1 MPEPEPVW
9 DALIS
14 PRIEINTA
22 QLLRMAF
29 VERYHTRF
37 LDDVKEQVQEFYDV
51 RGGGKDRCSPVLQLF
66 NVHKFE
72 TIRDLCSHDISH
84 AVALL
89 QGPTKDMVVFSSVL
103 EMFKNSGDRTSVGQ
117 VQSLTSTIEDFCS
130 FSNPSLDVVK
140 RLEGDLGKI
149 AQKLQA
155 LSARFTTE
163 SRQGDKWND
172 LSTSQDFF
180 TKLQQKIAGQ
190 RMRMFTLAD
199 QSVMSSLRDL
209 YVELMRRVEEERKDE
224 ATLPRLQVIA
234 DLLTQMSKICAE
246 VNETPKPPAKE
257 RMRRDL
263 KAVRQV
269 RDLTEQLTGLFATE
283 DRVCESFVRPVFN
296 RLAMTPDVSLP
307 TEEALCRAAEAYL
320 LDLGDSV
327 MDALTT
333 CGDVRRFFEKSIKPA
348 GRPAESDKVV
358 SSLIKNIQEREAS
371 ISVARRPDKDPGQHT
386 IVLDM
391 IGASLA
397 NLLSDLVF
405 VAVNGRRGM
414 YRIEFNIKRVSRE
427 PPASLLPLNIQ
438 GLDDAYVTFAQAR
451 FVDRV
456 KERQRQSMRMD
467 IFRLVFQKSF
477 LPCMTVVVPGQKE
490 PLRFMHDILRQD
502 AGQWTACD
510 DMDMQL
516 APEDLKRELKE
527 RFKRLSEDPELV
539 NILTAYHE
547 NEEDFQKRDPF
558 KEVLMAAVKCFLA
571 LNATS
576 NNALSFASEKDF
588 GWSVDWKQ
596 VIEYLKSVCPDWYSP
611 AMISA
616 YLVGVIADEPN
627 RARRY
632 VIYKHNLERLGVR
645 TWNILR
651 EAKKKFYSWSG
662 GASSAPETT
671 LAESWSR
678 QWRQDFQLYL
688 ELTDANIFR
697 LRSDTSRRLAGN
709 VGIPEWIFQD
719 LVSGT

>member
-29 VERYHTRF
+29 VERYHTLF
-37 LDDVKEQVQEFYDV
+37 LDDVKKQVQDFYDV

-66 NVHKFE
+66 NVRKFE
-72 TIRDLCSHDISH
+72 AIRDLCSHDISN
-84 AVALL
+84 ALALL

-103 EMFKNSGDRTSVGQ
+103 EMFENSGDSTSVGQ
-117 VQSLTSTIEDFCS
+117 VQSLTSTIETFCS
-130 FSNPSLDVVK
+130 FSDPSLDVVK
-140 RLEGDLGKI
+140 RLETDLGRVVG
-149 AQKLQA
+149 KLQA

-163 SRQGDKWND
+163 TRRGGKWDD

-209 YVELMRRVEEERKDE
+209 YVELMGRVEEERKDE
-224 ATLPRLQVIA
+224 ATLSRLQVIA
-234 DLLTQMSKICAE
+234 DLLTQMSKICAG
-246 VNETPKPPAKE
+246 VNKTPRPPAEE
-257 RMRRDL
+257 RLRKDL
-263 KAVRQV
+263 IAVRQV

-283 DRVCESFVRPVFN
+283 DRVCESFVRPVFH

-320 LDLGDSV
+320 LALGDTM
-327 MDALTT
+327 MDALTM
-333 CGDVRRFFEKSIKPA
+333 CGDVRCFFEKSIKPA
-348 GRPAESDKVV
+348 ERPAESDKVV
-358 SSLIKNIQEREAS
+358 SSLIQNIQEREAS
-371 ISVARRPDKDPGQHT
+371 ISVARTPDKEPRQRT

-405 VAVNGRRGM
+405 VAVNGRRCM

-477 LPCMTVVVPGQKE
+477 LPCMTVVAPGQKE

-510 DMDMQL
+510 DLDMQL

-527 RFKRLSEDPELV
+527 RFKRLSEDAELV

-547 NEEDFQKRDPF
+547 NEDFLKRDPF
-558 KEVLMAAVKCFLA
+558 TEVLMAAANCFLA

-596 VIEYLKSVCPDWYSP
+596 VIEYLKSVCPDWYNA

-616 YLVGVIADEPN
+616 YLLGVIADEPN

-632 VIYKHNLERLGVR
+632 VIYKHNLEKLGVR

-662 GASSAPETT
+662 GASSAAETA

-688 ELTDANIFR
+688 ELTDINIFR
-697 LRSDTSRRLAGN
+697 LKSDTSRRLAGN
-709 VGIPEWIFQD
+709 VGIPEWILKD
-719 LVSGT
+719 DEDM